1 MTYAFSKFPLPLRL
15 AKDLDLVILEA
26 PFPIPVPL
34 RNELRCVKE
43 RSDPTDAGLVAEDE
57 GVPPP
62 PPPAVVLRR
71 RLDMATL
78 RYDISVVVV
87 VVVEKVER

>member
-1 MTYAFSKFPLPLRL
+1 M
-15 AKDLDLVILEA
+15 V
-26 PFPIPVPL
+26 
-34 RNELRCVKE
+34 
-43 RSDPTDAGLVAEDE
+43 EDE

-62 PPPAVVLRR
+62 PPAVVLLR

-87 VVVEKVER
+87 VVEKVERRKRSSMRGENVRKEKREREKC